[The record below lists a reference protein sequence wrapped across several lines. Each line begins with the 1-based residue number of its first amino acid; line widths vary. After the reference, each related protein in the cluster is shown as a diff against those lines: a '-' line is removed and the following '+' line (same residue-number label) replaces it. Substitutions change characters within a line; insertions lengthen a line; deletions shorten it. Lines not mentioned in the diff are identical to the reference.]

1 MSDVIDLSR
10 DVNYRDI
17 WKISL
22 GKAKAVINPL
32 AFKMLKERWDDF
44 SNSSRGVGD
53 VKESLPKLER

>member
-22 GKAKAVINPL
+22 GKAKAVINPQ
-32 AFKMLKERWDDF
+32 AFKMLKERWDEF
-44 SNSSRGVGD
+44 LKLIERGG
-53 VKESLPKLER
+53 RC

>member
-32 AFKMLKERWDDF
+32 AFKMLKERWDEF
-44 SNSSRGVGD
+44 LKLIERGD
-53 VKESLPKLER
+53 VKESLPKLEG